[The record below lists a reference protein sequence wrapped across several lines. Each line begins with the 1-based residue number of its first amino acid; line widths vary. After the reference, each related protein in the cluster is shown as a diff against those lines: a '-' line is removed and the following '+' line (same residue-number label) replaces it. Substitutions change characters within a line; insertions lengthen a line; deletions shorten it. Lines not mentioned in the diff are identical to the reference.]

1 MDTQSRARI
10 RELRDRQ
17 AARHAELQERMTM
30 ALFNS
35 DVSENLRWVIQTLID
50 HMPRDD
56 KD

>member
-1 MDTQSRARI
+1 
-10 RELRDRQ
+10 
-17 AARHAELQERMTM
+17 M